1 MRRTGRTPI
10 ESNAAEVHIQPF
22 RPFGPLYTEGI
33 VKKVHT
39 RLCKPGL
46 PLHRGKFTF
55 MDAKHKQKCGQS
67 NGAVASMIKKS

>member
-33 VKKVHT
+33 DNIYSWVVGSYGVCYDLTIVSVKKW
-39 RLCKPGL
+39 
-46 PLHRGKFTF
+46 
-55 MDAKHKQKCGQS
+55 
-67 NGAVASMIKKS
+67 KKVGIILV